1 MRALRPALL
10 FLLLLA
16 LAPACEPST
25 EQAHPAPRT
34 EHAAFD
40 PSTWVGR
47 SIHETELA
55 RWIDTRKLPTE
66 ALWVLYRVDCDH
78 CREHLR
84 ELARDFP
91 DQPRVLVLLA
101 LRERGDEDR
110 RVVDV
115 LPPGE
120 QVDLPDHVRWH
131 VTAPWEL
138 EIDEQGS
145 VRSAVA
151 PESR

>member
-10 FLLLLA
+10 ALA
-16 LAPACEPST
+16 LAAGACERTAAP
-25 EQAHPAPRT
+25 ERPAVRT
-34 EHAAFD
+34 EHATFD
-40 PSTWVGR
+40 PSKWIGR

-55 RWIDTRKLPTE
+55 RWTDTRKLPTD

-84 ELARDFP
+84 ELARGFADN
-91 DQPRVLVLLA
+91 PRVLVLLA
-101 LRERGDEDR
+101 LRERGDEER
-110 RVVDV
+110 RVVED

-120 QVDLPDHVRWH
+120 HVDLPDHVRWH

-138 EIDEQGS
+138 ELDAEGV

-151 PESR
+151 PEPR

>member
-1 MRALRPALL
+1 MRDLRPALL
-10 FLLLLA
+10 AFA
-16 LAPACEPST
+16 LAAGACERAT
-25 EQAHPAPRT
+25 EPERPAVRT
-34 EHAAFD
+34 EHATFD
-40 PSTWVGR
+40 PSTWLGR

-55 RWIDTRKLPTE
+55 RWTDTRKLPTD

-84 ELARDFP
+84 ELARGFADN
-91 DQPRVLVLLA
+91 PRVLVLLA
-101 LRERGDEDR
+101 LRERGDERR
-110 RVVDV
+110 RVVED

-138 EIDEQGS
+138 EVDAEGV

-151 PESR
+151 PEPR

>member
-10 FLLLLA
+10 LLA
-16 LAPACEPST
+16 LAPGCEPSP
-25 EQAHPAPRT
+25 EQERTAPRT
-34 EHAAFD
+34 EHATLD
-40 PSTWVGR
+40 PSNWVGR
-47 SIHETELA
+47 SIHDTELA

-84 ELARDFP
+84 ELARGFP
-91 DQPRVLVLLA
+91 DRPRVLVLLA

-110 RVVDV
+110 QVVDV

-120 QVDLPDHVRWH
+120 QFDLPDHVRWH

-138 EIDEQGS
+138 EIDEQGA
-145 VRSAVA
+145 VRSATA
-151 PESR
+151 PAPR